1 MAEFSSKWTP
11 EDAMRKINSCLKDN
25 LDLAGFS
32 TLIVLQKLVGRNQ
45 PTKKVGGEISK
56 KSGKKIGGNKIGLK
70 PSRPGKPPKR
80 VTATLQ
86 KSYNWE
92 VDTGL
97 SFIFSGVLKG
107 RLSSPLKYAKF
118 LELGTTRMKKRPH
131 LVNSMF
137 INKSAII
144 RALSRPCPGGL

>member
-1 MAEFSSKWTP
+1 MAEIVRLNFFGDDIS
-11 EDAMRKINSCLKDN
+11 RKIHKCMQDN

-92 VDTGL
+92 QNRTKLV
-97 SFIFSGVLKG
+97 G

-144 RALSRPCPGGL
+144 RAFSRPCPGGL